1 MAISVPCMAQS
12 AMIFAILGR
21 YGLRWILIVYSTLF
35 VLYILLG
42 LVLKRLVKGESPELL
57 LEVPRYRKPDPVT
70 LLKKTWSKAYG
81 FLAEAV
87 PFVIL
92 GIFIVNLLYV
102 FGIIDVLSAVFS
114 PILTAVLGLPEGAIV
129 ALMLGILRKDLAIGM
144 LLPLGMSP
152 QQLTIAC
159 IILAT
164 YFPCIATFVVMLREL
179 GVRDMLKAAG
189 LMIIVSLSAG
199 IIMRVVLIG
208 I

>member
-1 MAISVPCMAQS
+1 
-12 AMIFAILGR
+12 
-21 YGLRWILIVYSTLF
+21 
-35 VLYILLG
+35 
-42 LVLKRLVKGESPELL
+42 
-57 LEVPRYRKPDPVT
+57 
-70 LLKKTWSKAYG
+70 
-81 FLAEAV
+81 
-87 PFVIL
+87 
-92 GIFIVNLLYV
+92 
-102 FGIIDVLSAVFS
+102 
-114 PILTAVLGLPEGAIV
+114 
-129 ALMLGILRKDLAIGM
+129 
-144 LLPLGMSP
+144 MSP